1 MDIQALENGNNLN
14 YTRFVS
20 SMCEQFEA
28 YLQKEFPY
36 LIKYEEDL
44 KQIFREMLEIEEIN
58 VFFDFELNR
67 NLNDIDFYINFS
79 DFNAKEDP
87 DKIKS
92 LVQES
97 LEILRS
103 NDTNIDVDF
112 KTIEQVINFPYNFKG
127 PNSSKLFRQNKRWRR
142 SHQREFQRC
151 RGSI

>member
-1 MDIQALENGNNLN
+1 MDIGALEENDNNPS
-14 YTRFVS
+14 YTRFLS
-20 SMCEQFEA
+20 SMCKQFES
-28 YLQKEFPY
+28 YLAKEFSY
-36 LIKYEEDL
+36 ITEGEEKL
-44 KQIFREMLEIEEIN
+44 KQMFRDMLEINEVN

-67 NLNDIDFYINFS
+67 NLDDMEFYINFE

-112 KTIEQVINFPYNFKG
+112 KTIEQVIL
-127 PNSSKLFRQNKRWRR
+127 LFYL
-142 SHQREFQRC
+142 E
-151 RGSI
+151 I